1 MNKSESKYYNTALLM
16 DEALLQLLERKDL
29 EFITVKEICERAG
42 VNRST
47 FYLHYETIGDL
58 VNETVGMMDSK
69 FQACFSESNEHF
81 VGNIQ
86 SKDLGDLVLITD
98 NYLKPY
104 LEFIRDNKSI
114 YRASFRNPSGTQ
126 ANEKFEYM
134 KKYILRPIMSRFDIP
149 TEHQA
154 YYIDYYI
161 DGVMA
166 IIRRWLAEDCKD
178 SVEMI
183 CAIIEECVRPENGF
197 AGNQYEK

>member
-1 MNKSESKYYNTALLM
+1 MNKSESKYFNTALLM

-58 VNETVGMMDSK
+58 VDETVEMIDSK
-69 FQACFSESNEHF
+69 FQACFSESGESF
-81 VGNIQ
+81 IGNIQ
-86 SKDLGDLVLITD
+86 NKKLPDLVLITES
-98 NYLKPY
+98 YLKPY

-114 YRASFRNPSGTQ
+114 YRASFRNPSGIQ
-126 ANEKFEYM
+126 ADVKFEYM
-134 KKYILRPIMSRFDIP
+134 KKYILKPIMSRFNIP
-149 TEHQA
+149 PEQQR
-154 YYIDYYI
+154 YFIDYYI
-161 DGVMA
+161 NGVMA

-183 CAIIEECVRPENGF
+183 CNVIEECVRPEIGY
-197 AGNQYEK
+197 GK